1 MILTINSDLAKQNK
15 ANSKTLLAND
25 LGVSRQLLYYE
36 HRLPEKDLLLRDQ
49 IKKVMAKHKSYGYR
63 RIALDLKVNHKR
75 ILRVMNL
82 FNLKI
87 KRSPKMPLKRKDKG
101 FVESE
106 TAVNL
111 ISKLEINRPNQVWS
125 ADFTY
130 LKYHGKFYYFATVID
145 AFTREIIG
153 DAISARH
160 NTALVLEALFN
171 AIKKR
176 KNITPEIFHSDQGS
190 EYRSHNFTKI
200 LTDKNIKIS
209 FSKKASPWQNGRQ
222 ESLYGK
228 FKLELGHPE
237 IYQSLGELVEALAL
251 QVSYYNNKRIHT
263 ALKCPP
269 RVFYE
274 SHVSLAT
281 TSLAASADAKQ
292 APKKSPDMWGLL
304 SFFGSQFLCFKKR

>member
-15 ANSKTLLAND
+15 SSSKTLLAND
-25 LGVSRQLLYYE
+25 LGVSRQLLYYQPK
-36 HRLPEKDLLLRDQ
+36 LPKKDLLLCEE
-49 IKKVMAKHKSYGYR
+49 IKKVMAEHKSYGYR
-63 RIALDLKVNHKR
+63 RIALELKINHKR
-75 ILRVMNL
+75 VLRVMKL

-87 KRSPKMPLKRKDKG
+87 KRSPKMPLKLKDKG
-101 FVESE
+101 FVESK

-111 ISKLEINRPNQVWS
+111 ISKLEINHPNQVWS

-130 LKYHGKFYYFATVID
+130 LKYRGKFYYFATVID
-145 AFTREIIG
+145 SFTREIIG
-153 DAISARH
+153 NAISARH

-176 KNITPEIFHSDQGS
+176 QNIAPEIFHSDQGS
-190 EYRSHNFTKI
+190 EYRSEAFTKV
-200 LTDKNIKIS
+200 LTTKSIKIS

-228 FKLELGHPE
+228 FKLELGDPN
-237 IYQSLGELVEALAL
+237 IYQNLGELVEALAL
-251 QVSYYNNKRIHT
+251 QVCYYNNERIHS

-274 SHVSLAT
+274 NYNRCITDLGPN
-281 TSLAASADAKQ
+281 KP
-292 APKKSPDMWGLL
+292 PKKHQIFGVCF
-304 SFFGSQFLCFKKR
+304 SFFGSHFWRFKRKKIKK